1 MLITIDELNRWFRED
16 PAGVVGRVQEE
27 TGRYGSEEA
36 RAWQRSIR
44 IMLQVFRAPSFQ
56 PLHLYF
62 ERRGHLALEYQLPA
76 SSSWA
81 DVVMLGC
88 HGPQQ
93 SAVVIELK
101 DWTTAADRAGK
112 AEGLIERMGRQELH
126 PSDQVR
132 GYTEY
137 CRRFH
142 SAVDD
147 NTIVNG
153 CVLFTHQAYTHE
165 YTSPPNDALTRN
177 YPIFTTAAEDVDKKC
192 PAFFGSRLTETDP
205 DFAYRFATGKY
216 RQQRGFVAQI
226 GAQILNP
233 TSSTFEL
240 LDDQRRAFAL
250 CKTTVEEAFLSRRSI
265 VPQKRVVIVKGPPG
279 SGKSVIAAK
288 LWATLVTDS
297 RLPEGDV
304 VFVTTSLSQNSN
316 WSYIFDQVAEEGGH
330 ALVRKATMFTPL
342 TPNALGRLRQKHGH
356 EFMSDHHH
364 WRDNLRLLRNLGDGF
379 HEGSRD
385 DQNLVSIVDEAHG
398 LINPEHTAGRGN
410 FGFATSLGPQAFHI
424 IRTSQLTVFLLDPL
438 QGFRERENT
447 TIDDLLNWSNE
458 LGTTVEV
465 VSLEGAQ
472 FRCGGSAE
480 YTTWLEALL
489 RGAPAATNQV
499 LASAWRVPAPAA
511 DLENVIDFVKAQEA
525 HRSTRV
531 AEKPLARSAIRRSQ
545 TGGFHFEI
553 VQHPLVLEE
562 RLREHVTKGNS
573 VRLLSSYSREWRT
586 ADAAAPHHL
595 PASMQDFCETYL
607 ENEEQRTWSRV
618 WNYIPQGGRDYTAF
632 VRAAAGSRMAEDPLC
647 EVGCPFAVRG
657 FDYDYVG
664 ILWLNDLL
672 WRGDHWTVELDAVH
686 ERGINNLVRRARK
699 ERPDVGPATA
709 DVLQRTLQAYRIL
722 LTRAL
727 RGIYLWIP
735 DDETRIQV
743 LASLG
748 D

>member
-16 PAGVVGRVQEE
+16 PAGVIGRVQEE

-62 ERRGHLALEYQLPA
+62 ERRGNLALEYQLPA

-81 DVVMLGC
+81 DVVMLGR
-88 HGPQQ
+88 HEARQ
-93 SAVVIELK
+93 SAVLIELK

-147 NTIVNG
+147 ETSVSG

-165 YTSPPNDALTRN
+165 YTSPPNDALTRT
-177 YPIFTTAAEDVDKKC
+177 YPIFTTAAEDVDTNC
-192 PAFFGSRLTETDP
+192 PTFFASRLTEPDA

-226 GAQILNP
+226 GQQILNP
-233 TSSTFEL
+233 ASSTFEL

-250 CKTTVEEAFLSRRSI
+250 CKITVEEAFLSKRSK
-265 VPQKRVVIVKGPPG
+265 VAQKRVVIVKGPPG

-316 WSYIFDQVAEEGGH
+316 WSYIFEQVADEGGE
-330 ALVRKATMFTPL
+330 ALVRKATIFTPL
-342 TPNALGRLRQKHGH
+342 SPNALGRLRQEHGRQ
-356 EFMSDHHH
+356 FMSHHDG
-364 WRDNLRLLRNLGDGF
+364 WRDNLRLLRNLGKGF

-398 LINPEHTAGRGN
+398 LINPEHTSGRGN

-424 IRTSQLTVFLLDPL
+424 IRTSQLSVFLLDPL

-447 TIDDLLNWSNE
+447 TIDDLVQWSKE
-458 LGTTVEV
+458 LSATVEI

-480 YTTWLEALL
+480 YTNWLESLL
-489 RGAPAATNQV
+489 GGSTPATNQV
-499 LASAWRVPAPAA
+499 LASAWYTSTAA
-511 DLENVIDFVKAQEA
+511 ERPENVIDFEKEL
-525 HRSTRV
+525 TRNALRGSGTV
-531 AEKPLARSAIRRSQ
+531 PFE
-545 TGGFHFEI
+545 FEI
-553 VQHPLVLEE
+553 VEGPHLLEQK
-562 RLREHVTKGNS
+562 LRDRASEGNS

-586 ADAAAPHHL
+586 EDAAVPHEL
-595 PASMQDFCETYL
+595 PASMQDFCESYF
-607 ENEEQRTWSRV
+607 ENGEQRTWSRV
-618 WNYIPQGGRDYTAF
+618 WNYLPRGGRDYTAF
-632 VRAAAGSRMAEDPLC
+632 VRGAPGGRIADDPLC
-647 EVGCPFAVRG
+647 EVGCPFAIRG

-664 ILWLNDLL
+664 VLWLDDLR
-672 WRGDHWTVELDAVH
+672 WRDGNWLVNLEAVH
-686 ERGINNLVRRARK
+686 ERGIANLVDRARA
-699 ERPDVGPATA
+699 EGEPSGPAT
-709 DVLQRTLQAYRIL
+709 DEVLQRTLQAYRIL

-727 RGIYLWIP
+727 KGLYLWIP
-735 DDETRIQV
+735 DSQTQDHVRISIAQPGNSAAGAQSN
-743 LASLG
+743 LI
-748 D
+748 

>member
-1 MLITIDELNRWFRED
+1 MLITIDELNRWFRQD
-16 PAGVVGRVQEE
+16 PAGVVGKVQEE

-36 RAWQRSIR
+36 KAWQRSIR

-81 DVVMLGC
+81 DVVMLGR

-147 NTIVNG
+147 KTIVNG

-165 YTSPPNDALTRN
+165 YTSPPNDALTRT
-177 YPIFTTAAEDVDKKC
+177 YPIFTTAAEDVDTNC
-192 PAFFGSRLTETDP
+192 PAFFASRLTEP
-205 DFAYRFATGKY
+205 DQGFAYRFATGKY

-233 TSSTFEL
+233 SSSTFEL

-250 CKTTVEEAFLSRRSI
+250 CKTTMDEAFLSKRST
-265 VPQKRVVIVKGPPG
+265 VAQKRVVIVKGPPG

-316 WSYIFDQVAEEGGH
+316 WSYIFDQVAEEGGQ
-330 ALVRKATMFTPL
+330 ALVRKATIFTPL
-342 TPNALGRLRQKHGH
+342 TPNALGRLRQEYGRQ
-356 EFMSDHHH
+356 FMSDHQA
-364 WRDNLRLLRNLGDGF
+364 WRDNLRLLRNLGNGF
-379 HEGSRD
+379 HDGSRD

-398 LINPEHTAGRGN
+398 LINPEHISGRGN

-447 TIDDLLNWSNE
+447 TIDDLVRWSNE
-458 LGTTVEV
+458 LSATVEI

-480 YTTWLEALL
+480 YTSWLESLL
-489 RGAPAATNQV
+489 GGIPAATNQV
-499 LASAWRVPAPAA
+499 LASAWRSPTATTEL
-511 DLENVIDFVKAQEA
+511 DNVIDFAKAQEE
-525 HRSTRV
+525 RLLTRH
-531 AEKPLARSAIRRSQ
+531 EPRIRSAIRRIHSHA
-545 TGGFHFEI
+545 FNFEI
-553 VQHPLVLEE
+553 VQSPHILEQK
-562 RLREHVTKGNS
+562 LRDRASEGNS

-586 ADAAAPHHL
+586 EDAAVPHEL
-595 PASMQDFCETYL
+595 PASMQDFCETYVDNGQ
-607 ENEEQRTWSRV
+607 ERIWSRV
-618 WNYIPQGGRDYTAF
+618 WNYLPRGGRDYTAF
-632 VRAAAGSRMAEDPLC
+632 VRGAPGGRIAVDPLC
-647 EVGCPFAVRG
+647 EVGCPFAIRG

-672 WRGDHWTVELDAVH
+672 WRDNHWNVSLDAIH
-686 ERGINNLVRRARK
+686 ERGISSLVVRARA
-699 ERPDVGPATA
+699 EQPNVGPATA

-722 LTRAL
+722 LTRPLKGA
-727 RGIYLWIP
+727 YLWIP
-735 DDETRIQV
+735 DDETRSYV
-743 LASLG
+743 MASLS
-748 D
+748 

>member
-1 MLITIDELNRWFRED
+1 MLITIDELNRWFSED

-81 DVVMLGC
+81 DVVMLGR

-147 NTIVNG
+147 KTIVNG

-165 YTSPPNDALTRN
+165 YTSPPNDALTRS
-177 YPIFTTAAEDVDKKC
+177 YPIFTTAVEDVDTNC
-192 PAFFGSRLTETDP
+192 PAFFAGRLTEPDP
-205 DFAYRFATGKY
+205 EFAYRFAIGKY

-250 CKTTVEEAFLSRRSI
+250 CKTTIDEAFLSKRSA
-265 VPQKRVVIVKGPPG
+265 VAEKRVVIVKGPPG

-316 WSYIFDQVAEEGGH
+316 WSYIFDQVADEGGE
-330 ALVRKATMFTPL
+330 ALVRKATIFTPL
-342 TPNALGRLRQKHGH
+342 TPNALGQLRREYGRQ
-356 EFMSDHHH
+356 FMSDHHA
-364 WRDNLRLLRNLGDGF
+364 WRDNLRLLRNLGKGF
-379 HEGSRD
+379 HEGSGD

-398 LINPEHTAGRGN
+398 LINPEHTSGRGN

-447 TIDDLLNWSNE
+447 TIDDLVRWSKE
-458 LGTTVEV
+458 LSATVEIV
-465 VSLEGAQ
+465 NLEGAQ

-480 YTTWLEALL
+480 YTSWLESLL
-489 RGAPAATNQV
+489 RGVRATTNQV
-499 LASAWRVPAPAA
+499 LASAWRNPTATTE
-511 DLENVIDFVKAQEA
+511 LGNVIDFVEAQEKQLLA
-525 HRSTRV
+525 RNEPRTRGAIRGIHRS
-531 AEKPLARSAIRRSQ
+531 
-545 TGGFHFEI
+545 GFNFEI
-553 VQHPLVLEE
+553 LEGPQVLEHK
-562 RLREHVTKGNS
+562 LRDRASEGNS

-586 ADAAAPHHL
+586 EDAAVPHEL

-607 ENEEQRTWSRV
+607 EAGEERTWSRV
-618 WNYIPQGGRDYTAF
+618 WNYVPRGGRDYTAF
-632 VRAAAGSRMAEDPLC
+632 VRGAPGGRIATDPLC
-647 EVGCPFAVRG
+647 EVGCPFAIRG

-672 WRGDHWTVELDAVH
+672 WRDNQWTVSLDAVH
-686 ERGINNLVRRARK
+686 ERGISNLVARARG
-699 ERPDVGPATA
+699 EQPNVGPATA
-709 DVLQRTLQAYRIL
+709 EVLQRTLQAYRIL

-727 RGIYLWIP
+727 RGVYLWIP
-735 DDETRIQV
+735 DDETRKYIQ
-743 LASLG
+743 ACLG
-748 D
+748 K